1 MTVEDALALWPEL
14 MKTGL
19 RLGSP
24 GCVHPDREWMKAFM
38 AGVAERQLRVDF
50 VTVHSYGG
58 LSADALMNRLEAV
71 HNLFNRPVWITEFG
85 VGDWQAKTRAGNR
98 YRPEQVV
105 KFLEQLL
112 PRLDRADF
120 VERYAW
126 FPAGPDNR
134 ALGPC
139 ALFNDDGS
147 LTPVGEA
154 YAAV

>member
-1 MTVEDALALWPEL
+1 

-85 VGDWQAKTRAGNR
+85 VGDWQAKTRAENR
-98 YRPEQVV
+98 YRPDQVV

-126 FPAGPDNR
+126 FPAAPDHR
-134 ALGPC
+134 ALGPS

-154 YAAV
+154 YRAV